1 MMKPPI
7 PADEEQRLATLQALN
22 AAALQ
27 REIEGRQAAELALRN
42 SEALYHSLVESLP
55 INIFRKDQPGRFTF
69 ANKLFC
75 ETLRKAPDDIIGKTD
90 FDFFPKELAEKY
102 RRDDEGIMRSRGVF
116 EDVERHQKPNGE
128 SAYVQ
133 ILKTPVYDFKGQVVG
148 TQGMFWDVTARTMA
162 EQATVA
168 AKTAAESANRAKSEF
183 LANMSHEIR
192 TPMNAILGMTELAL
206 DTELAPEQRRY
217 LEMVKGSADSLLG
230 VINDILDFS
239 KIEAGKLDLEAIPF
253 SLPDR
258 LGDVAKALALRAH
271 HKGLE
276 LACHVGPGVPDALV
290 GDPGRLGQV
299 VTNLVGNAI
308 KFTEQGEV
316 VARVEVAE
324 RTDEDVC
331 LHFAVRDSGI
341 GIPPEKLGAIFT
353 PFEQADN
360 SMTRRFGG
368 SGLGLTIS
376 SRLVGMMGG
385 RIWVESEMGKG
396 STFHFTARFGAP
408 RDAEARPATVEPAGL
423 HGLPVLVVDDNA
435 TNREILVEML
445 TRWGMKP
452 TAAADGPT
460 ALAEMDRA
468 AAAGEPF
475 ALVLSDAQMPGMDGF
490 TLAEHIGRRPD
501 VTRATLLMLSSA
513 DRQRDAARCREL
525 GIGAYLIKPLKKSEL
540 LEAITTA
547 LGATPALQDTPAA
560 IVPVPDAVT
569 SGRPSKRLCI
579 LLAEDNPTNQL
590 LASAL
595 LRKQGH
601 EVVVAGNGK
610 EALTA
615 LEMSGEWRTVD
626 ASAAPFDAVLMDVQM
641 PEMDG
646 IEATGRIRALEQGR
660 SRRLPIIAMTAH
672 AMKGDRERCLAAGM
686 DGYVSKPIQTR
697 ELLGAISA
705 AVAPAP
711 PVPPARAAPTAADE
725 ALIDRDDALARVGG
739 DLGLLKSLTEVF
751 FDSYPAQLT
760 QMREAVG
767 RGDAP
772 AVYRLAHTLVGAVG
786 IFGAKAALEA
796 ASRLE
801 AMGRQGTLAGAGEAW
816 ERLDAAFAQLKPA
829 LQSLTGEAS
838 KPAHFPAGGVTP
850 CW

>member
-1 MMKPPI
+1 MLNPSI
-7 PADEEQRLATLQALN
+7 PADEEQGLASQDALN

-55 INIFRKDQPGRFTF
+55 INIFRKDQSGCFTF

-75 ETLRKAPDDIIGKTD
+75 ETLRKLSAEIIGKTD
-90 FDFFPKELAEKY
+90 FDFFPRELAEKY
-102 RRDDEGIMRSRGVF
+102 RQDDQGIMQTRGVF

-133 ILKTPVYDFKGQVVG
+133 ILKTPVFDFRGRVVG

-162 EQATVA
+162 EQAMVA

-206 DTELAPEQRRY
+206 DTDLAPEQRRY
-217 LEMVKGSADSLLG
+217 LEMVKSSADSLLG

-276 LACHVGPGVPDALV
+276 LACHVGPDVPDGLV

-316 VARVEVAE
+316 VARVEVTE
-324 RTDEDVC
+324 RTEEQVC
-331 LHFAVRDSGI
+331 LHFAVCDSGI
-341 GIPPEKLGAIFT
+341 GIPAEKLGAIFT

-376 SRLVGMMGG
+376 SRLVDMMGG
-385 RIWVESEMGKG
+385 RIWVESEVGKG

-408 RDAEARPATVEPAGL
+408 RGAEAKTASIEPAEL

-445 TRWGMKP
+445 TRWRMKP
-452 TAAADGPT
+452 TAAADGLA

-468 AAAGEPF
+468 AAAGRPF
-475 ALVLSDAQMPGMDGF
+475 ALILSDAQMPGMDGF
-490 TLAEHIGRRPD
+490 TLAEQIRRRPD

-540 LEAITTA
+540 LEAITAA
-547 LGATPALQDTPAA
+547 LGAPAA
-560 IVPVPDAVT
+560 RPKPTAAALAPDAPRQPKKLRV
-569 SGRPSKRLCI
+569 

-601 EVVVAGNGK
+601 EVVVAFNGK
-610 EALTA
+610 EALNA
-615 LEMSGEWRTVD
+615 LETSGEWRPAD
-626 ASAAPFDAVLMDVQM
+626 PAAVRFDLVLMDVQM

-646 IEATGRIRALEQGR
+646 IETTGRIREQEQGR
-660 SRRLPIIAMTAH
+660 GRRLPIIAMTAH
-672 AMKGDRERCLAAGM
+672 AMKGDRERCLEAGM
-686 DGYVSKPIQTR
+686 DGYVSKPIQIR
-697 ELLGAISA
+697 ELFNAIA
-705 AVAPAP
+705 AVAPQP
-711 PVPPARAAPTAADE
+711 GE
-725 ALIDRDDALARVGG
+725 
-739 DLGLLKSLTEVF
+739 
-751 FDSYPAQLT
+751 
-760 QMREAVG
+760 
-767 RGDAP
+767 RGA
-772 AVYRLAHTLVGAVG
+772 
-786 IFGAKAALEA
+786 
-796 ASRLE
+796 
-801 AMGRQGTLAGAGEAW
+801 
-816 ERLDAAFAQLKPA
+816 
-829 LQSLTGEAS
+829 
-838 KPAHFPAGGVTP
+838 
-850 CW
+850 

>member
-7 PADEEQRLATLQALN
+7 PADEEQTPAFLQALN

-55 INIFRKDQPGRFTF
+55 INIFRKDLPGRFTF

-75 ETLRKAPDDIIGKTD
+75 ETLRKAPGEVIGKTD

-102 RRDDEGIMRSRGVF
+102 RRDDEGIMQTRGVF

-162 EQATVA
+162 EQAMVA

-276 LACHVGPGVPDALV
+276 LACHVGSAVPDALV

-308 KFTEQGEV
+308 KFTERGEV

-341 GIPPEKLGAIFT
+341 GILPEKLGAIFT

-408 RDAEARPATVEPAGL
+408 RDAEALPATVEPAGL

-435 TNREILVEML
+435 TNCEILVEML

-460 ALAEMDRA
+460 ALGEMDRA

-490 TLAEHIGRRPD
+490 TLAEHIGRRAD
-501 VTRATLLMLSSA
+501 ATRATLLMLSSA

-547 LGATPALQDTPAA
+547 LGAPPVLQDAPPAVDRDKEETA
-560 IVPVPDAVT
+560 
-569 SGRPSKRLCI
+569 GRPSRRLRI

-601 EVVVAGNGK
+601 DVIVAGNGK

-615 LEMSGEWRTVD
+615 LETSGEWRTAD
-626 ASAAPFDAVLMDVQM
+626 DSAAPFDAVLMDVQM

-646 IEATGRIRALEQGR
+646 IETTSRIRALEHGR
-660 SRRLPIIAMTAH
+660 GRRLPIIAMTAH

-686 DGYVSKPIQTR
+686 DGYVSKPIQTQ

-705 AVAPAP
+705 AVAPAQP
-711 PVPPARAAPTAADE
+711 APPARAASSADDD

-786 IFGAKAALEA
+786 IFGAKPALEA
-796 ASRLE
+796 VSRLE

-816 ERLDAAFAQLKPA
+816 ERLDAAFARLKPV
-829 LQSLTGEAS
+829 LQALTGETS
-838 KPAHFPAGGVTP
+838 TLTHSTVGGATQRR
-850 CW
+850 

>member
-1 MMKPPI
+1 MLKPPLS
-7 PADEEQRLATLQALN
+7 AEDEQRLASQEVLN

-27 REIEGRQAAELALRN
+27 REIDGRQAAELALRN

-55 INIFRKDQPGRFTF
+55 INIFRKDRSGCFTF

-75 ETLRKAPDDIIGKTD
+75 ETLRKQPGEIIGKTD

-102 RRDDEGIMRSRGVF
+102 RQDDQGIMQTRGVF
-116 EDVERHQKPNGE
+116 EDVERHQRPNGE
-128 SAYVQ
+128 TAYVQ
-133 ILKTPVYDFKGQVVG
+133 ILKTPVFDFRGQVVG

-162 EQATVA
+162 EQAMIA

-217 LEMVKGSADSLLG
+217 LEMVKSSADSLLG

-253 SLPDR
+253 SLSDR

-276 LACHVGPGVPDALV
+276 LACHVAPTAPETLV

-316 VARVEVAE
+316 VARVEVVE

-341 GIPPEKLGAIFT
+341 GIPPEKLAAIFT

-385 RIWVESEMGKG
+385 RIWVESEVGKG
-396 STFHFTARFGAP
+396 STFHFTARFGVP
-408 RDAEARPATVEPAGL
+408 RGAAAKAATVEPAGL
-423 HGLPVLVVDDNA
+423 HGLAVLVVDDNA

-452 TAAADGPT
+452 TAAVDGPT
-460 ALAEMDRA
+460 ALADMERA
-468 AAAGEPF
+468 AAASAPF
-475 ALVLSDAQMPGMDGF
+475 ALVLSDVQMPGMDGF
-490 TLAEHIGRRPD
+490 TLAEQIRRRPEL
-501 VTRATLLMLSSA
+501 TRATLLMLSSA
-513 DRQRDAARCREL
+513 DRQKDADRCREL

-547 LGATPALQDTPAA
+547 LGASPMLPDKSAA
-560 IVPVPDAVT
+560 VAAGCGPEEAT
-569 SGRPSKRLCI
+569 RGRPAKKLRV

-615 LEMSGEWRTVD
+615 LETNGEW
-626 ASAAPFDAVLMDVQM
+626 AAADCSTPLFDVMLMDVQM

-646 IEATGRIRALEQGR
+646 IEATGRIRAQEQGR

-686 DGYVSKPIQTR
+686 DGYVSKPILTR
-697 ELLGAISA
+697 NLLNAI
-705 AVAPAP
+705 AVALGESAD
-711 PVPPARAAPTAADE
+711 AAPAS
-725 ALIDRDDALARVGG
+725 DDARRHR
-739 DLGLLKSLTEVF
+739 
-751 FDSYPAQLT
+751 P
-760 QMREAVG
+760 R
-767 RGDAP
+767 R
-772 AVYRLAHTLVGAVG
+772 R
-786 IFGAKAALEA
+786 
-796 ASRLE
+796 
-801 AMGRQGTLAGAGEAW
+801 AGARGR
-816 ERLDAAFAQLKPA
+816 RLRTIKVAYRCFLRF
-829 LQSLTGEAS
+829 LSGAS
-838 KPAHFPAGGVTP
+838 
-850 CW
+850 

>member
-1 MMKPPI
+1 MLNPPL
-7 PADEEQRLATLQALN
+7 PAEPVEDQLN
-22 AAALQ
+22 QGETAALQ
-27 REIEGRQAAELALRN
+27 REVDRRRAAELALRN

-55 INIFRKDQPGRFTF
+55 INIFRKDLSGCFTF

-75 ETLRKAPDDIIGKTD
+75 ETLRKPLGEILGKTD
-90 FDFFPKELAEKY
+90 FDFFPKELAGKY
-102 RRDDEGIMRSRGVF
+102 RQDDQGIMQTRGVF

-162 EQATVA
+162 EQAMIA
-168 AKTAAESANRAKSEF
+168 GKAAAESANRAKSEF

-206 DTELAPEQRRY
+206 DTDLAPEQRRY
-217 LEMVKGSADSLLG
+217 LEMVKSSADSLLG

-276 LACHVGPGVPDALV
+276 LACHVGSAVPDALV

-316 VARVEVAE
+316 VAHVEIME
-324 RTDEDVC
+324 RTDDDVC

-341 GIPPEKLGAIFT
+341 GIPTEKLGAIFT

-385 RIWVESEMGKG
+385 RIWVESEVGKG
-396 STFHFTARFGAP
+396 STFHFTARFGVP
-408 RDAEARPATVEPAGL
+408 RDAETKPATVEPPGL

-460 ALAEMDRA
+460 ALAEMERA
-468 AAAGEPF
+468 VAAGEPF

-490 TLAEHIGRRPD
+490 TLAEQIRRRPEM
-501 VTRATLLMLSSA
+501 TRATLLMLSSA
-513 DRQRDAARCREL
+513 DRQKDAARCRDL
-525 GIGAYLIKPLKKSEL
+525 GISAYLIKPLKKSEL

-547 LGATPALQDTPAA
+547 LGAPSALRPKPATASKRPEEATGA
-560 IVPVPDAVT
+560 
-569 SGRPSKRLCI
+569 GRPPRKLRV

-601 EVVVAGNGK
+601 EVVVACNGK
-610 EALTA
+610 EALIV
-615 LEMSGEWRTVD
+615 LETSGEWRPAD
-626 ASAAPFDAVLMDVQM
+626 PSAAPFDMVLMDVQM

-646 IEATGRIRALEQGR
+646 IETTCRIREQEQGR

-672 AMKGDRERCLAAGM
+672 AMKGDRERCLEAGM
-686 DGYVSKPIQTR
+686 DGYVSKPIQIR
-697 ELLGAISA
+697 ELFSAIA
-705 AVAPAP
+705 
-711 PVPPARAAPTAADE
+711 
-725 ALIDRDDALARVGG
+725 ALA
-739 DLGLLKSLTEVF
+739 S
-751 FDSYPAQLT
+751 
-760 QMREAVG
+760 
-767 RGDAP
+767 
-772 AVYRLAHTLVGAVG
+772 
-786 IFGAKAALEA
+786 
-796 ASRLE
+796 
-801 AMGRQGTLAGAGEAW
+801 GEQ
-816 ERLDAAFAQLKPA
+816 D
-829 LQSLTGEAS
+829 
-838 KPAHFPAGGVTP
+838 
-850 CW
+850 